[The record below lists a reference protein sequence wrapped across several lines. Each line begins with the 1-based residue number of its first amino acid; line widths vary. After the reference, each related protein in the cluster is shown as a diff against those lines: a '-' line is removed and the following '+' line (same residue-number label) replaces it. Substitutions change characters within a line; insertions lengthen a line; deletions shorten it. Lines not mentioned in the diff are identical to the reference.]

1 VPQATTEVTQVA
13 ALLDPVDLAETV
25 VTGDAA
31 HTQTETAAYIYRR
44 QGDYVFTLKGNQPS
58 LLDSVAAKLAATT
71 TPEHHLDI
79 EHSRGHVVHRQ
90 VWATDAAGI
99 DFPGAAQVFRIR
111 RDVFDLSGQRIS
123 KEIAHGI
130 TSLREATAEAI
141 GRWVRQH
148 WDVENKIHWVRDV
161 IFAEDHQNAY
171 FGATAHSMAL
181 FRNLAI
187 GLIRLAGRTQIKQTL
202 EHLAADRT
210 RILPLLAASAHD
222 RQDFALALLVV
233 VEEVRSGDWGIGG
246 NSLTTEVVHALQR
259 GAAG

>member
-1 VPQATTEVTQVA
+1 
-13 ALLDPVDLAETV
+13 
-25 VTGDAA
+25 
-31 HTQTETAAYIYRR
+31 
-44 QGDYVFTLKGNQPS
+44 
-58 LLDSVAAKLAATT
+58 
-71 TPEHHLDI
+71 
-79 EHSRGHVVHRQ
+79 
-90 VWATDAAGI
+90 
-99 DFPGAAQVFRIR
+99 
-111 RDVFDLSGQRIS
+111 
-123 KEIAHGI
+123 
-130 TSLREATAEAI
+130 
-141 GRWVRQH
+141 
-148 WDVENKIHWVRDV
+148 
-161 IFAEDHQNAY
+161 
-171 FGATAHSMAL
+171 MAL